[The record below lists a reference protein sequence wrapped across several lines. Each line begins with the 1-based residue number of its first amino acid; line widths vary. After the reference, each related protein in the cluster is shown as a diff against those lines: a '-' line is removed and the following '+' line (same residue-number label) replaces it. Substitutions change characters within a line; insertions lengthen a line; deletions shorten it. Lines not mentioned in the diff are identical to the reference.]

1 MRRARLFFSL
11 LVAAGFLIFVTSVAA
26 QAQPKVLAIHFS
38 LDINPV
44 SQDYVNHQID
54 EANSGGYSAI
64 VILLDTPGGLS
75 TSMEKIYEKILVSR
89 VPVIVYVSPTGAGA
103 ASAGVFVAEAADVL
117 AMAPA
122 TNIGS
127 STPIDQS
134 GGNLGSDLRR
144 KVINH
149 FAAKLRTLSETNGRN
164 GDWGARAVRKASN
177 LTVDQALKI
186 HVIDLKA
193 PDLRAL
199 LDKLDGYK
207 TYRRH
212 ITLHTANAQIV
223 DAHPGFFS
231 RLLNVLIDPNIL
243 TLLFLAGLAGI
254 GFEIF
259 HPVVV
264 LPGVLGAVALVTA
277 LFGFSILPISWAGL
291 ALLLLGVAMLVTDA
305 FVTSHGAITVAGLI
319 SLVVGAIMLFRNAPS
334 QYHVSLPLIISIA
347 VVLGLLWGFAMTKA
361 VAVRRKPVSV
371 GPQSIVGQIGEVRG
385 DGQVFVNGELWKARP
400 ARDELLRRGTK
411 VRVESIDSTLVL
423 GVSPVEE
430 PIGSPQPV

>member
-1 MRRARLFFSL
+1 M
-11 LVAAGFLIFVTSVAA
+11 
-26 QAQPKVLAIHFS
+26 HFA

-54 EANSGGYSAI
+54 VANDGGYSAV

-75 TSMEKIYEKILVSR
+75 TSMEKIYEKELASR
-89 VPVIVYVSPTGAGA
+89 VPVIVYVSPDGAGA

-127 STPIDQS
+127 STPINQS

-149 FAAKLRTLSETNGRN
+149 FAAKLRTLAETNGRN
-164 GDWGARAVRKASN
+164 GDWAAMAVRRASN
-177 LTVDQALKI
+177 LTVDQALQRN
-186 HVIDLKA
+186 VIDLKA
-193 PDLRAL
+193 PDLRTL
-199 LDKLDGYK
+199 LNQLDGRE
-207 TYRRH
+207 TFRRH
-212 ITLHTANAQIV
+212 ITLHTANADIV
-223 DAHPGFFS
+223 EASPSFFS
-231 RLLNVLIDPNIL
+231 RFLDVLIDPNII

-259 HPVVV
+259 HPGVV

-277 LFGFSILPISWAGL
+277 LFGFAVLPISWAGL
-291 ALLLLGVAMLVTDA
+291 LLLLLGVAMLVIDA

-334 QYHVSLPLIISIA
+334 PYHVNLPLIISIA
-347 VVLGLLWGFAMTKA
+347 VVLGLLWGFAITKA
-361 VAVRRKPVSV
+361 VQVRRKPVSV
-371 GPQSIVGQIGEVRG
+371 GPQTIVGQFGEVRG
-385 DGQVFVNGELWKARP
+385 DGQVFVNGELWRARP
-400 ARDELLRRGTK
+400 AGDEPLRRGTK
-411 VRVESIDSTLVL
+411 VRVDAVDPSLVL
-423 GVSPVEE
+423 EVRPIDEPV
-430 PIGSPQPV
+430 GSGQSV

>member
-11 LVAAGFLIFVTSVAA
+11 LAAAGFLIFVTSVAA

-259 HPVVV
+259 HPGVV

-334 QYHVSLPLIISIA
+334 PYHVSLPLIISIA

>member
-11 LVAAGFLIFVTSVAA
+11 LAAAGFLIFVTSVAA

-223 DAHPGFFS
+223 GAHPGFFS

-259 HPVVV
+259 HPGVV

-334 QYHVSLPLIISIA
+334 PYHVSLPLIISIA

>member
-1 MRRARLFFSL
+1 MRRTRLLFGL
-11 LVAAGFLIFVTSVAA
+11 LVAAAFLLFISSVSA
-26 QAQPKVLAIHFS
+26 QSRPKVLAVHFA

-54 EANSGGYSAI
+54 VANDGGYSAV

-75 TSMEKIYEKILVSR
+75 TSMEKIYEKELASR
-89 VPVIVYVSPTGAGA
+89 VPVIVYVSPDGAGA

-127 STPIDQS
+127 STPINQS

-149 FAAKLRTLSETNGRN
+149 FAAKLRTLAETNGRN
-164 GDWGARAVRKASN
+164 GDWAAMAVRRASN
-177 LTVDQALKI
+177 LTVDQALQRN
-186 HVIDLKA
+186 VIDLKA
-193 PDLRAL
+193 PDLRTL
-199 LDKLDGYK
+199 LNQLDGRE
-207 TYRRH
+207 TFRRH
-212 ITLHTANAQIV
+212 ITLHTANADIV
-223 DAHPGFFS
+223 EASPSFFS
-231 RLLNVLIDPNIL
+231 RFLDVLIDPNII

-259 HPVVV
+259 HPGVV

-277 LFGFSILPISWAGL
+277 LFGFAVLPISWAGL
-291 ALLLLGVAMLVTDA
+291 LLLLLGVAMLVIDA

-334 QYHVSLPLIISIA
+334 PYHVNLPLIISIA
-347 VVLGLLWGFAMTKA
+347 VVLGLLWGFAITKA
-361 VAVRRKPVSV
+361 VQVRRKPVSV
-371 GPQSIVGQIGEVRG
+371 GPQTIVGQFGEVRG
-385 DGQVFVNGELWKARP
+385 DGQVFVNGELWRARP
-400 ARDELLRRGTK
+400 AGDEPLRRGTK
-411 VRVESIDSTLVL
+411 VRVDAVDPSLVL
-423 GVSPVEE
+423 EVRPIDEPV
-430 PIGSPQPV
+430 GSGQSV

>member
-11 LVAAGFLIFVTSVAA
+11 LAAAGFLIFVTSVAA

-259 HPVVV
+259 HPGVV

-334 QYHVSLPLIISIA
+334 PYHVSLPLIISIA
-347 VVLGLLWGFAMTKA
+347 VVLGLLWGFAITKA

>member
-11 LVAAGFLIFVTSVAA
+11 LAAAGFLIFVTSVAA

-127 STPIDQS
+127 STPINQS

-259 HPVVV
+259 HPGVV

-334 QYHVSLPLIISIA
+334 PYHVSLPLIISIA